1 MAPNH
6 FLMEGEQLSKA
17 KLTGP
22 WSIAE
27 IEAYLRDAI
36 IPIRLSA
43 ILPSGWPV
51 EVSLWYDFDAE
62 TLWCA
67 SQRNARI
74 IKLLDANPRC
84 CFEISGDAPPYF
96 GVRGQ
101 GLADLNDI
109 AGSSVLRRLADRYLG
124 ADETPFRRWLLAR
137 DADEVAI
144 AIRPMRL
151 MSWDYR
157 DRMAKAD

>member
-1 MAPNH
+1 
-6 FLMEGEQLSKA
+6 MEAEQLSKA

-43 ILPSGWPV
+43 ISPSGWPV
-51 EVSLWYDFDAE
+51 VVSLWYDFDTE
-62 TLWCA
+62 MLWCA
-67 SQRNARI
+67 SQRKARI
-74 IKLLDANPRC
+74 IKLLEAKPRC
-84 CFEISGDAPPYF
+84 GFEIAAEQPPYF

-101 GLADLNDI
+101 GLADVDDS
-109 AGSSVLRRLADRYLG
+109 AGSDVLRRLADRYLG
-124 ADETPFRRWLLAR
+124 ADDTPFRRWLLER
-137 DADEVAI
+137 DDEEVAI
-144 AIRPMRL
+144 AIRPVRL

-157 DRMAKAD
+157 DRMSKAD